1 MSEVGRRN
9 YPAYTAGGQDII
21 GYWGRLEE
29 EHNDIEPLALMGQ
42 LTSVVAHEIRNSLN
56 ASMLFVDYLEAE
68 LDQETPDTLGSLLP
82 TTKELKAELTRLHN
96 VVEDC
101 LSLARL
107 VHLHREREAL
117 GTFVADLGREQQE
130 QLAKH
135 RVILCMQG
143 LETLGRVFMHPN
155 TMRRALLNLMQNAV
169 EAMPHG
175 GTLTLFGQQT
185 ASRVELEIRDT
196 GCGIPEGQLPMM
208 FTPFHTTKPGGTG
221 LGLYVVQ
228 QIITAHEG
236 EVTVRST
243 PGAGTTFG
251 IRLPR
256 AGGGV

>member
-1 MSEVGRRN
+1 MSGRGLAS
-9 YPAYTAGGQDII
+9 YPGYTTHVQNITDCLE
-21 GYWGRLEE
+21 RLEGE
-29 EHNDIEPLALMGQ
+29 PDNLEPLVLMGQ
-42 LTSVVAHEIRNSLN
+42 LTSVVAHEIRNALN

-68 LDQETPDTLGSLLP
+68 LDQETPDIPGGLLS

-117 GTFVADLGREQQE
+117 GTFVADVGQEQQE

-135 RVILCMQG
+135 RVILRMEG
-143 LETLGRVFMHPN
+143 LETLGPVFMHPY
-155 TMRRALLNLMQNAV
+155 TMRRALLNLIQNAM

-196 GCGIPEGQLPMM
+196 GCGIPEGQLPML
-208 FTPFHTTKPGGTG
+208 FTP
-221 LGLYVVQ
+221 
-228 QIITAHEG
+228 
-236 EVTVRST
+236 
-243 PGAGTTFG
+243 
-251 IRLPR
+251 
-256 AGGGV
+256 